1 MASRDDIVVR
11 RYIDKRDIYSLSTRT
26 KGKDVDVPAYRFNSI
41 ERKMIIEYNQPMGEV
56 WIKAEAIMVL
66 YVVPKNIGNIYYLI
80 LPL

>member
-1 MASRDDIVVR
+1 MSVDILTKGIFTLFR
-11 RYIDKRDIYSLSTRT
+11 RT

-41 ERKMIIEYNQPMGEV
+41 ERKMIIEYNQPMGGV

-66 YVVPKNIGNIYYLI
+66 YVVPKNIVNIYYLI